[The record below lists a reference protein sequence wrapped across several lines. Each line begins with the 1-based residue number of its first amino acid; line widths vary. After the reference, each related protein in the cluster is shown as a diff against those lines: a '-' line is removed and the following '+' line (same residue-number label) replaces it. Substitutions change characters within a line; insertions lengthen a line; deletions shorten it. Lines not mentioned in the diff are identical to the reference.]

1 MNYLPYLMHFQL
13 FGKAFASF
21 FITILLVLSCSD
33 SSTNPDETQYSG
45 WAISPSSTNGYA
57 SVIFTSN
64 SGKVWT
70 RQGNPFI
77 FSDVE
82 FSDVSALNSTTAFIS
97 GFDLQNMNGL
107 IFKTTDAGKTWI
119 NLQLPNIVN
128 GKNLNCIRTGKN
140 NTVIAGGNAG
150 MFLISTDAG
159 VSWQEKNIPVPDS
172 NYSIFRVDC
181 DGNQRLIAGVSND
194 NDGFAMYYSY
204 DSGNTWST
212 QSSKNEY
219 WNGLI
224 DVSWVQGTDIIY
236 ASGTHHSTN
245 GCYNISKDAGKT
257 WTLIDTMG
265 MSHFNA
271 IFAYD
276 SNSVWTGADRENFAR
291 TTNGGTTWEK
301 QILNFNGIWILG
313 ISAVS
318 QNELWVVG
326 CAVDLGYNPT
336 STILHSKDAGKT
348 WEEQTVPESILELWR
363 VSFKK

>member
-172 NYSIFRVDC
+172 NYSIFRVD
-181 DGNQRLIAGVSND
+181 
-194 NDGFAMYYSY
+194 
-204 DSGNTWST
+204 
-212 QSSKNEY
+212 
-219 WNGLI
+219 
-224 DVSWVQGTDIIY
+224 
-236 ASGTHHSTN
+236 
-245 GCYNISKDAGKT
+245 
-257 WTLIDTMG
+257 
-265 MSHFNA
+265 
-271 IFAYD
+271 
-276 SNSVWTGADRENFAR
+276 
-291 TTNGGTTWEK
+291 
-301 QILNFNGIWILG
+301 
-313 ISAVS
+313 
-318 QNELWVVG
+318 
-326 CAVDLGYNPT
+326 
-336 STILHSKDAGKT
+336 
-348 WEEQTVPESILELWR
+348 
-363 VSFKK
+363 